1 MDVRRHP
8 GPEHLLVLHEY
19 YRQKFK
25 HRGFDVIISADNTAL
40 EFLLRYHEDLFPQT
54 PIVFCGVE
62 GLEQYHLSDQPLF
75 TGLMEVTEHV
85 PTLALALKLHPKTKR
100 AVCLIDYPPILE
112 AARAGT
118 SHLQKAF
125 PQLEFVFIDAQ
136 GLTMTNLLERLKAF
150 P

>member
-1 MDVRRHP
+1 MGYVWSDDVTEGIRSTFREHGLAVHPHVEYMDVRRHP
-8 GPEHLLVLHEY
+8 GPEHLLLLHEY

-54 PIVFCGVE
+54 PIVFCDVE

-85 PTLALALKLHPKTKR
+85 PTLPLA
-100 AVCLIDYPPILE
+100 
-112 AARAGT
+112 
-118 SHLQKAF
+118 
-125 PQLEFVFIDAQ
+125 
-136 GLTMTNLLERLKAF
+136 
-150 P
+150 